1 MVLTDNRLALVE
13 EILASDNAIE
23 GLLRS
28 KWPEGWLQINLPLG
42 STRALLAI
50 QGRGARTP
58 ARVADALGVSRTT
71 VTGLL
76 DRLEAEGLLT
86 RAIDPDDRRCFVLS
100 LTTAGRDLV
109 NQIYGNRRALI
120 EEALSSL
127 TEEELQALRKG
138 LSALAS
144 AMERNVAVHN

>member
-1 MVLTDNRLALVE
+1 MLTQNRSALVE

-23 GLLRS
+23 GVLRG

-50 QGRGARTP
+50 EGRGARTP
-58 ARVADALGVSRTT
+58 GRVADALGVSRTT

-76 DRLEAEGLLT
+76 DRLEAEGLVT
-86 RAIDPDDRRCFVLS
+86 RAIDPDDRRCFVLT
-100 LTTAGRDLV
+100 LTEAGRDLV

-120 EEALSSL
+120 EEALSTLS
-127 TEEELQALRKG
+127 EEDLQALRRG

-144 AMERNVAVHN
+144 AMESNAAD